1 MDGLK
6 KREFTA
12 PNGVKRVFNYREGT
26 NDENT
31 IIACFEQD
39 YYKILKLVKPGDT
52 VIDLGAH
59 LGGVSLLA
67 STIPNTKIIAV
78 EALPENAEILK
89 LNVID
94 QIVDNVTVYNR
105 AVWQTPDIEV
115 TMSYGDDG
123 TENGRVHNFMGS
135 VRTAPTTLKTVKIPT
150 ITIDEIM
157 KENGIEECKFLK
169 LDIEGAEENLFDFL
183 PTQFEII
190 TGEYHNN
197 TFEHFFPYTDIF
209 NVERAEYGY
218 FICKRKENHAW

>member
-1 MDGLK
+1 M

-12 PNGVKRVFNYREGT
+12 PNGVKRVFSYREGT

-39 YYKILKLVKPGDT
+39 YYKVLELVKPGDT

-67 STIPNTKIIAV
+67 STIPDTKIIAV
-78 EALPENAEILK
+78 EALPENYDL
-89 LNVID
+89 LVQNCLDNNVNIR
-94 QIVDNVTVYNR
+94 TYNR
-105 AVWQTPDIEV
+105 AVWQIPNIDV
-115 TMSYGDDG
+115 TISYGDDG

-135 VRTAPTTLKTVKIPT
+135 VRTAPTTLETVKIPT
-150 ITIDEIM
+150 ITIDQII
-157 KENGIEECKFLK
+157 KENSIEECKFLK

-197 TFEHFFPYTDIF
+197 TFEHFFPYTDSF

-218 FICKRKENHAW
+218 FICKRKGAK